1 MGDFSPVS
9 YKACVVWGKGL
20 NTTASRT
27 RLFVPKFK
35 RYTCIQAA
43 RNTKTLYIRVRGI
56 VTCALILKKNL
67 HICTVM
73 RWRENNSI
81 DRLLL

>member
-27 RLFVPKFK
+27 RLFVSKFK

-43 RNTKTLYIRVRGI
+43 RNTKTLYTRSGYSYLCFTTQEKPSYMYSDEIIKAGWKTI
-56 VTCALILKKNL
+56 A
-67 HICTVM
+67 
-73 RWRENNSI
+73 
-81 DRLLL
+81 